1 MTIMLLIRL
10 HLLSVKYCLRLKNQH
25 ESKMKILHWNTSFRR
40 LFSKFNL
47 VFMHIFHS
55 NNPLVAIINSQMF
68 LSDDLLFFFSFMSLE
83 ICYHDKR

>member
-1 MTIMLLIRL
+1 MTIILLIRL

-47 VFMHIFHS
+47 VFMHIYFHS

-68 LSDDLLFFFSFMSLE
+68 LSDDLLFFFFIHVFGDMLP
-83 ICYHDKR
+83 